1 MWGWLRE
8 SLAAKLMVSLVAS
21 MALIFGVFS
30 YMNLRSFRRQSQ
42 EMVLQNADHISD
54 LIRRSLRYSMLRN
67 QREEVFHIINTIG
80 RQSGIGRIRIFNKEG
95 QISYST
101 DAHEVGAFVDKQAEA
116 CYACHAQAQPLQ
128 RLDRPDRMRTYRA
141 VDGTRV
147 LGLISPIEN
156 EPDCSNAA
164 CHAHA
169 AGNRVLGVLDTNLSL
184 ASVDASIRQ
193 RQRYMAFFTV
203 ITILSVSLISAA
215 FIWAMVRQPVRQLME
230 GTRHVAGGNLD
241 YSIPVTRTDEIGTLA
256 ASFNN
261 MVAQLKS
268 AHQQIMEWTRTL
280 EARVDEKTRE
290 LDQAYYHLIQS
301 EKMASLGKLAAVV
314 AHEINNPLAGI
325 LTYCKLTSRLLAKPR
340 AEAGCP
346 PEAAKYLQ
354 VIEGESRR
362 CGTIVKNLLTFARQA
377 PLNPQKNDLTAIV
390 ERCLLLVEHQLE
402 LQSIDLVKSLDPQVP
417 AIFCDASQVQQALL
431 ALLVNAGE
439 AMAKGGRLTVA
450 TSFDAAGRLLRIQVS
465 DEGPPI
471 PADILP
477 HIFEPFFTTKE
488 AEKGVGLGLAIAFGI
503 AQQHGGN
510 IEVVSTRE
518 AGTTFTLVLPEEGR
532 PGSLGKPAAGAPAV
546 AAAQTDPMIGTAGP
560 GGTKL

>member
-1 MWGWLRE
+1 
-8 SLAAKLMVSLVAS
+8 
-21 MALIFGVFS
+21 
-30 YMNLRSFRRQSQ
+30 
-42 EMVLQNADHISD
+42 
-54 LIRRSLRYSMLRN
+54 
-67 QREEVFHIINTIG
+67 
-80 RQSGIGRIRIFNKEG
+80 
-95 QISYST
+95 
-101 DAHEVGAFVDKQAEA
+101 VGAFVDKQAEA
-116 CYACHAQAQPLQ
+116 CYACHAQAQPLE

-141 VDGTRV
+141 ADGTRV

-169 AGNRVLGVLDTNLSL
+169 AGSRVLGVLDTNLSL
-184 ASVDASIRQ
+184 ASVDASLRQ
-193 RQRYMAFFTV
+193 RQQYMAFFTA

-215 FIWAMVRQPVRQLME
+215 FIWAMVRRPVRQLME
-230 GTRHVAGGNLD
+230 GTRHVAGGDLD
-241 YSIPVTRTDEIGTLA
+241 YSIAVTRADEIGTLA

-261 MVAQLKS
+261 MIAQLKS
-268 AHQQIMEWTRTL
+268 ARQQIMEWTHTL
-280 EARVDEKTRE
+280 EARVEKKTRE

-301 EKMASLGKLAAVV
+301 EKMASLGKLAAAV

-325 LTYCKLTSRLLAKPR
+325 LTYCKLTSRLLAKP
-340 AEAGCP
+340 EAAAGRTA
-346 PEAAKYLQ
+346 EAAKYLQ
-354 VIEGESRR
+354 IIEAESRR

-377 PLNPQKNDLTAIV
+377 PLDPQKHDLNSIV
-390 ERCLLLVEHQLE
+390 ERCLLLVEHQWK
-402 LQSIDLVKSLDPQVP
+402 LQTIDLLKELDPQIP
-417 AIFCDASQVQQALL
+417 ALTCDASQVQQALL

-450 TSFDAAGRLLRIQVS
+450 TTFDPAARLARVRVS
-465 DEGPPI
+465 DEGPCI
-471 PADILP
+471 PADVLP

-532 PGSLGKPAAGAPAV
+532 PGSFGKAAAGAPPATNGSV
-546 AAAQTDPMIGTAGP
+546 KSAI
-560 GGTKL
+560 